1 MLVQTINLRELKGDN
16 QVVDKEQ
23 LLASVII
30 PVYKAE
36 QYLPRCL
43 DSVLAQTFQSFE
55 VILIDDGSPDGSGK
69 ICDEYAAKD
78 NRVQVYHQKNQGV
91 TRTREEGIKKAQG
104 KYIFW
109 VDADDYVNVNLV
121 EKVLNRFQ
129 ETECDLVIFGWQEFQ
144 CGKITETRIWEKLSV
159 EAWKKAAV
167 NGRKGYLWDF
177 VSPRD
182 FWLNERAPEEMT
194 RGAADGYMTVK
205 LFLKAKTIEVLPDV
219 LYYYERDNADSVTH
233 DMSGK
238 RCQGSAYLWQYR
250 WHLSEKICPEALSY
264 CVTNTVSGGVRA
276 FSMGLYYG
284 DLSDKE
290 QNGLVYLLKETMKY
304 SSYGHLRDRILRWG
318 ILHHQWWMCH
328 LYARHK
334 EKKEEKR
341 KKRIYEKRR

>member
-1 MLVQTINLRELKGDN
+1 MGKEL
-16 QVVDKEQ
+16 

-43 DSVLAQTFQSFE
+43 DSVLAQTFKGFE
-55 VILIDDGSPDGSGK
+55 VILIDDGSPDNSGK

-78 NRVQVYHQKNQGV
+78 NRVHVFHQKNQGV